1 MVNERDSM
9 LRKVEKKAMDE
20 SLLDGVEINKGIL
33 VERSKHNNR
42 IGKGSRMKKML
53 PWTNSAMPG
62 I

>member
-1 MVNERDSM
+1 M

-33 VERSKHNNR
+33 VERSKHNER